1 MNKTELIKLTA
12 EASNESVASTTNI
25 INKMLDT
32 ITTEL
37 KVGGIVKITDFG
49 IFSCTP
55 SAARIG
61 HNPAT
66 GEAVDIAASNRVIF
80 KASSVLKGVCN
91 G

>member
-12 EASNESVASTTNI
+12 AAGNESVASTTNI
-25 INKMLDT
+25 INAMLDT
-32 ITTEL
+32 ITAEL
-37 KVGGIVKITDFG
+37 KVGGTVKITDFG

-61 HNPAT
+61 RNPAT
-66 GEAVDIAASNRVIF
+66 GEASNRVVF
-80 KASSVLKGVCN
+80 KASSVLTGVCN